1 MSLQFIRSNRQGW
14 IVVAVLFLVLSLV
27 MLARTTIGLLIPT
40 WEQEL
45 GWGRTFIS
53 TGGAVMLVVMAMCS
67 PLAGY
72 ALDRIGARLVNVAG
86 LTIITLA
93 MLLTAGMSAGW
104 HYIVIFGIVGG
115 LGFSM
120 ISAPLIGTVVSLYFS
135 ENRGLATGIA
145 SSGATAGQ
153 LVLMPLLA
161 ISVATIGWRPSYLII
176 AALLTAT
183 ALLTWKLIQR
193 RGTVRLEPDHAAA
206 GQTVRSN
213 LRFLVHSRSFWLL
226 GLGYVVC
233 GFTTIGAIRIHFLP
247 YAAACGFP
255 PVQSATAFGVLA
267 AFSAIGMIGY
277 GALSDRFHRP
287 LLLAS
292 VYFLRAFCFLL
303 LMYIAGDTPL
313 LFIFATLFGIFDF
326 ATFPIVA
333 NIVATH
339 IGLRIM
345 GLTMGLL
352 FAFHSVGGAL
362 GSFIGGWMFDA
373 LAQYDWMWILSF
385 GLSLSAAF
393 LSLFIPETRG
403 RAMTPAPALG

>member
-1 MSLQFIRSNRQGW
+1 MSLNFIRANPYGW
-14 IVVAVLFLVLSLV
+14 IVVAVLFLVLSFV

-40 WEQEL
+40 WEAEL
-45 GWGRTFIS
+45 GWDRTFIS
-53 TGGAVMLVVMAMCS
+53 TGGSVMLVIMAIGS
-67 PLAGY
+67 PMAGY
-72 ALDRIGARLVNVAG
+72 ALDRIGARLINVVG
-86 LTIITLA
+86 LTIVAVA

-120 ISAPLIGTVVSLYFS
+120 ISAPLIGTVVSLYFE

-145 SSGATAGQ
+145 SSGATGGQ
-153 LVLMPLLA
+153 LILMPLLA
-161 ISVATIGWRPSYLII
+161 ISVAAIGWRPSYLII
-176 AALLTAT
+176 AALLAAT
-183 ALLTWKLIQR
+183 AVLTWTLIR
-193 RGTVRLEPDHAAA
+193 RHGTVKMESAHTDA
-206 GQTVRSN
+206 GQTVWSQ
-213 LRFLVHSRSFWLL
+213 LRYLAHSRSFWLM
-226 GLGYVVC
+226 GLGYLVC

-267 AFSAIGMIGY
+267 TFSAIGMIGY

-287 LLLAS
+287 MLLGS

-333 NIVATH
+333 NIVATN

-362 GSFIGGWMFDA
+362 GSFAGGWLFDTF
-373 LAQYDWMWILSF
+373 AQYEWMWILSF
-385 GLSLSAAF
+385 AMSLAAAF

-403 RAMTPAPALG
+403 RGMAPAAALG